1 MTDTE
6 TVETPSGERPVLPP
20 KARLTFSRTMP
31 AALPETVEHT
41 VRLYVT
47 ELEHVDPDE
56 PLLRVEEKKDGTN
69 VRVILG
75 RVLEDELGEP
85 IIAHTR
91 SWVRVEEVEEYVQ
104 SVLDPSEHSLTVIEG
119 ELLPL
124 SLFGTSVFELW
135 KETLDCIDYHVRL
148 MSKYT
153 LNPRR
158 KRVPRAWIGKLFDRL
173 SKVRRH
179 VRTLYTVQRRLP
191 DVKLADDDEFQR
203 LHEEI
208 ERLTAIAHDKDYV
221 PSDAVEMLREILRV
235 MDDLAAYE
243 PEGSEPT
250 YYVYELDMYDGEI
263 TIQKPKVE
271 QYDLLADVIDG
282 DRIKPVPST
291 SCELGEA
298 ERVARELMNRV
309 EDEELEGL
317 VIKPEK
323 EVPGV
328 PHARKVR
335 AEWYLRGMK
344 LGSRLSLKGFAGAA
358 EKYARNEM
366 RHALAAIET
375 SYLYR
380 ALESLADG
388 DLKLASRIVKEVEE
402 VTDRM
407 SEWDDPTV

>member
-1 MTDTE
+1 MTGTE

-20 KARLTFSRTMP
+20 RARLTFSRTMP

-41 VRLYVT
+41 VKLYVT

-56 PLLRVEEKKDGTN
+56 PLLRIEEKKDGTN

-75 RVLEDELGEP
+75 HVLEDKLGEP

-91 SWVRVEEVEEYVQ
+91 SWVRVKEVEEYVQ

-135 KETLDCIDYHVRL
+135 GETLDCIDYHVRL

-179 VRTLYTVQRRLP
+179 VRTLYTIQRRLP

-203 LHEEI
+203 LHDEI

-221 PSDAVEMLREILRV
+221 PSDAVEMLREILSV

-243 PEGSEPT
+243 PEESEPT

-263 TIQKPKVE
+263 TIQEPKIK

-291 SCELGEA
+291 LCELGEA
-298 ERVARELMNRV
+298 ERVARELMNRI
-309 EDEELEGL
+309 EDEKLEGL

-344 LGSRLSLKGFAGAA
+344 LGSRLSLKGFVRAA

-366 RHALAAIET
+366 RRALAAIET

-380 ALESLADG
+380 ALEALENE
-388 DLKLASRIVKEVEE
+388 DLRLASKIVREVEE